1 MTQNDCRILVA
12 PVTPMTADGELNLTR
27 VPAMYRTLRARGA
40 DGFYLCGGTGEGM
53 LMDVEERMRVVDAWR
68 DAAGDE
74 ASLIVHVGAAA
85 TRDARKLARHAEAC
99 GVAAISSVSPPVYLA
114 ADMQQ
119 LVASFAQI
127 AEAAPSTPF
136 YFYHNSFGPGP
147 KVSGYDFLT
156 AAQAALPTLAGIK
169 FTHEDLLDLSRCLR
183 FADGR
188 YQIYYGKDEFLLGAH
203 AIGATRFIGGSFNV
217 ICPLVKQ
224 ILRAFAEG
232 NVEGARAVQH
242 KLVDVVVVLR
252 RFGGLPAV
260 KATMAMLGVPCGP
273 VRLPLRPVPATQ
285 HDELFAQLHSVW
297 PEIADASEMP
307 QRQRLSVSIH
317 TNGSA
322 QAAVASSVTRE
333 GASNAAR

>member
-1 MTQNDCRILVA
+1 MIQSNSRILIA
-12 PVTPMTADGELNLTR
+12 PVTPMTADGELNLSR

-53 LMDVEERMRVVDAWR
+53 LMEVEERMRLVDAWR
-68 DAAGDE
+68 DAVGDE
-74 ASLIVHVGAAA
+74 AQLFIHVGAAA
-85 TRDARKLARHAEAC
+85 TRDARALARHAAGAGAE
-99 GVAAISSVSPPVYLA
+99 AISSVSPPVYLA

-119 LVASFAQI
+119 LIASFAHI
-127 AEAAPSTPF
+127 ADAAPDTPF

-147 KVSGYDFLT
+147 KVSGYDFL
-156 AAQAALPTLAGIK
+156 AAAEAALPTLAGIK

-188 YQIYYGKDEFLLGAH
+188 YHIYYGKDEFLLGAH

-217 ICPLVKQ
+217 VCPLVRQ
-224 ILRAFAEG
+224 VLRAFAAGKIE
-232 NVEGARAVQH
+232 EARQIQH

-273 VRLPLRPVPATQ
+273 VRLPLRSVSAAQ
-285 HDELFAQLHSVW
+285 HDELFAQLRAVW
-297 PEIADASEMP
+297 PEIADVYES
-307 QRQRLSVSIH
+307 QRPAVSVQ
-317 TNGSA
+317 TNGA
-322 QAAVASSVTRE
+322 IRAVKNTREEASSV
-333 GASNAAR
+333 AH